1 MYACAVNCVYAALGV
16 LAVLVVVVVYFS
28 DVITAV
34 FTSANAVIT
43 TAIRLRYDF
52 DNDPTTTYRA
62 RLLPFNQSINQSVK
76 PIVAELL
83 LGKVRN
89 EKKKTKTNKKTAMKS

>member
-1 MYACAVNCVYAALGV
+1 MRILLTGIIGLVSIMTLNSM
-16 LAVLVVVVVYFS
+16 VLV
-28 DVITAV
+28 I
-34 FTSANAVIT
+34 
-43 TAIRLRYDF
+43 
-52 DNDPTTTYRA
+52 
-62 RLLPFNQSINQSVK
+62 NQSINQLVK